1 MYLIDTNVLNEVLR
15 AGPNV
20 AVVRTL
26 LNTVPALRFASEITR
41 YELRFGAMLRD
52 GGGALWARI
61 EQRILPLVRWLPVD
75 AAVVL
80 AAADLAAMLRRAGQ
94 PIEWADGMLAA
105 MASVHGL
112 TVVTRNVR
120 HFERVPDSRVENWFP
135 PESGP
140 SVNRRAHASAGKYR
154 FVLFGYKGRYVCL

>member
-1 MYLIDTNVLNEVLR
+1 MYLIDTNVLSEVIR
-15 AGPNV
+15 PRPNL

-26 LNTVPALRFASEITR
+26 LTTDPALRFASEITR

-52 GGGALWARI
+52 DGAALWACI

-80 AAADLAAMLRRAGQ
+80 AAADLGAMLRRSGET
-94 PIEWADGMLAA
+94 IEWADLMLAA
-105 MASVHGL
+105 TAAANEL

-120 HFERVPDSRVENWFP
+120 RFERLPKLMVENWF
-135 PESGP
+135 
-140 SVNRRAHASAGKYR
+140 AQT
-154 FVLFGYKGRYVCL
+154 